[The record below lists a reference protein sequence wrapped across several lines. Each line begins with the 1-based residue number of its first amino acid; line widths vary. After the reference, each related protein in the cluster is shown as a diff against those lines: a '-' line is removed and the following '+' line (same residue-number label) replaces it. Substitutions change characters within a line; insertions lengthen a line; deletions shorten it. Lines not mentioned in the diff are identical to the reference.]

1 MDILLSVIGL
11 ILCLI
16 GLLGSFLPIL
26 PGPIASWFGLLALN
40 FTNYVSFSFWFLF
53 TTFLIAITISV
64 LDYIIPIVGVQKLG
78 GTKGGQLGA
87 TIGLIFG
94 LFLIGPLG
102 LIFGPFIGAFTG
114 EIISNK
120 NIRRIIFLKDLKLS
134 FFDKIMLIKYKKIV
148 IKSIKLP
155 ILENDV
161 IIPIV
166 INIIKNLM

>member
-11 ILCLI
+11 ILCLMV
-16 GLLGSFLPIL
+16 LGSFLPIL

-40 FTNYVSFSFWFLF
+40 FKLFSFSFWFLF

-64 LDYIIPIVGVQKLG
+64 LDYIIPIVKVQKLG

-120 NIRRIIFLKDLKLS
+120 NITKSFLPALGL
-134 FFDKIMLIKYKKIV
+134 
-148 IKSIKLP
+148 
-155 ILENDV
+155 
-161 IIPIV
+161 
-166 INIIKNLM
+166 

>member
-40 FTNYVSFSFWFLF
+40 FTNYVSFSFWFLL

-94 LFLIGPLG
+94 LFLIGPIG

-120 NIRRIIFLKDLKLS
+120 NITKSFLPALGSLIGVLVGTVFKTIITIIFLFYFLYS
-134 FFDKIMLIKYKKIV
+134 FISNF
-148 IKSIKLP
+148 
-155 ILENDV
+155 
-161 IIPIV
+161 
-166 INIIKNLM
+166 